1 PATRVMSLR
10 DGGRKMS
17 KSEASEMSRIDLTD
31 EADAIAN
38 KVRKAK
44 TDPDAL
50 PSEPKGLEGRP
61 EAQNLVGIYA
71 ALAGTTPG
79 EVLKEFGGAQFGTF
93 KPALAELA
101 VEKIGPIGAEMNR
114 LLGDPAEIDRILAK
128 GAARA
133 REIAEPVMDSVKDI
147 VGLLR
152 S

>member
-1 PATRVMSLR
+1 MSLR
-10 DGGRKMS
+10 DGTKKMS
-17 KSEASEMSRIDLTD
+17 KSEASDMSRINLTD
-31 EADAIAN
+31 SADAIAN

-44 TDPDAL
+44 TDPNAL
-50 PSEPKGLEGRP
+50 PSEPAGLEGRP

-71 ALAGTTPG
+71 ALAGTTP
-79 EVLKEFGGAQFGTF
+79 ESVLQDHGGAQFGAF

-114 LLGDPAEIDRILAK
+114 LLADPAEIDGILAS

-133 REIAEPVMDSVKDI
+133 RQIADPVMDAVKDI

-152 S
+152 T